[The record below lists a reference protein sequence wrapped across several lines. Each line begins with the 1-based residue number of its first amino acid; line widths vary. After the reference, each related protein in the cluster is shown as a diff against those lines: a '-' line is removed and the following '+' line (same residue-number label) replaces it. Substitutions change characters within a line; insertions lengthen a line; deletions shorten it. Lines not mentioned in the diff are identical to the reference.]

1 MIERRNITKKSK
13 IDQCIRVI
21 GKILAI
27 ALLLCFTLIVIGSFI
42 DISDAN
48 QKLLLLAISL
58 MISYC
63 LLAIAAFKLPTS

>member
-1 MIERRNITKKSK
+1 MIEKKNISKKSK
-13 IDQCIRVI
+13 NKLDQCIRVI

-27 ALLLCFTLIVIGSFI
+27 ALLLCFVLIVIGSFI
-42 DISDAN
+42 DIFDAN

-63 LLAIAAFKLPTS
+63 LLAIAAYEL

>member
-1 MIERRNITKKSK
+1 MIEKRNITKKSK
-13 IDQCIRVI
+13 IDKCIRVI

-27 ALLLCFTLIVIGSFI
+27 ALLLCFVLIMIGSFI
-42 DISDAN
+42 NIFDAN

-63 LLAIAAFKLPTS
+63 LLAIAAYEL